1 MANSSMSEEI
11 YFNIPISE
19 DLLEFHRDITFGE
32 KTVTQEQFAK
42 AKQFHAEEL
51 LLKKIFNKVAK
62 QIEPGD
68 HCLEVLW
75 DTIEEYIEKNERFMR
90 QW

>member
-1 MANSSMSEEI
+1 
-11 YFNIPISE
+11 
-19 DLLEFHRDITFGE
+19 
-32 KTVTQEQFAK
+32 
-42 AKQFHAEEL
+42 
-51 LLKKIFNKVAK
+51 VAK

-68 HCLEVLW
+68 HCLEILW